1 MILRNKGRA
10 VDGFF
15 LSAVELVGED
25 GLLNLEN
32 SSTLRLFAISRDPLI
47 DNIAPHLNAITS
59 TRDRE
64 VLLTLAHRVRF
75 TRGAL
80 DVANP
85 ALREIFA
92 SDTGIVKRRA
102 IVFIDEGVDHTSNG
116 TLIAKIT
123 QYFAAHA
130 AHMPRLVDLVVVP
143 GGEAAKHDMR
153 VVDRVVELVEHH
165 RICRKSFVIAIGGGA
180 MLDAV
185 GFGAAIA
192 HRGVRLVRLPT
203 TVLAQDDAAM
213 GVKNGINRFGKKN
226 FVGSFAVPFAVLCD
240 EEFLATLPDAVYR
253 AGFSEAVKIA
263 LLKDPALFTQ
273 IERDALLIAA
283 RDPNAARAVIHR
295 SAELHLAHIIENGD
309 PFETTE
315 ARPLDFGHWSA
326 HRLESLSNHAISHGD
341 AVALGLLLDCRY
353 ANLKGWLSNELHA
366 RIHAC
371 ITRLGLPTRHALFA
385 NHAALT
391 AGLEEFREH
400 LGGTLTITMLRAVG
414 EGFEVH
420 DIDAAL
426 MRQAAAEMV

>member
-1 MILRNKGRA
+1 M
-10 VDGFF
+10 
-15 LSAVELVGED
+15 SAVELVGED

-32 SSTLRLFAISRDPLI
+32 SSTLRLFAISRNPLI
-47 DNIAPHLNAITS
+47 DNNAPHLNAIST

-85 ALREIFA
+85 ALREVFA
-92 SDTGIVKRRA
+92 SDTGIIMRRA
-102 IVFIDEGVDHTSNG
+102 IVFIDEGVDRTSNG

-130 AHMPRLVDLVVVP
+130 AHMPRLVDLVIVP
-143 GGEAAKHDMR
+143 GGEVAKHDMR

-165 RICRKSFVIAIGGGA
+165 RICRKSFVIAVGGGA

-192 HRGVRLVRLPT
+192 HRGVRLVRIPT

-213 GVKNGINRFGKKN
+213 GVKNGVNRFGKKN

-240 EEFLATLPDAVYR
+240 EEFLATLPLAVYR

-263 LLKDPALFTQ
+263 LLKDAALFAAL
-273 IERDALLIAA
+273 ERDAEVIAA
-283 RDPNAARAVIHR
+283 HNAASATAARHVIRR
-295 SAELHLAHIIENGD
+295 SADLHLAHIIENGD
-309 PFETTE
+309 PFETSE
-315 ARPLDFGHWSA
+315 ARPLDFGHWAA
-326 HRLESLSNHAISHGD
+326 HRLESLSDHAISHGD

-353 ANLKGWLSNELHA
+353 ANLKGWLSDELHA
-366 RIHAC
+366 RIRSC
-371 ITRLGLPTRHALFA
+371 IARLGLPTRHPLFA
-385 NHAALT
+385 NHAALI

-400 LGGTLTITMLRAVG
+400 LGGTLTITMLG
-414 EGFEVH
+414 GLENGFEVH
-420 DIDAAL
+420 EIDSAL
-426 MRQAAAEMV
+426 MRQAAAELA